1 MTTHQNIFL
10 IGMPGSGKSTV
21 GKALSKLMQMPFV
34 DTDEEIVKR
43 NGVAITTI
51 FEIEGETGF
60 RLRETA
66 VIAEL
71 TKLTN
76 IILATGG
83 GAILNAENRANLRA
97 NGVVVYLNAD
107 IDVLV
112 QRTTQDKGKRNKR
125 PLLDVTN
132 VHARL
137 HDLLLVRQP
146 LYVETA
152 HITVDANHTNRA
164 KFIQHLIETIA
175 AHNAVKL
182 NKILASNI

>member
-1 MTTHQNIFL
+1 
-10 IGMPGSGKSTV
+10 
-21 GKALSKLMQMPFV
+21 MQIPFI

-43 NGVAITTI
+43 NGVSVTTI
-51 FEIEGETGF
+51 FEIEGEAGF
-60 RLRETA
+60 RLRETS

-76 IILATGG
+76 IVLASGG

-97 NGVVVYLNAD
+97 NGVVVYLKAD

-137 HDLLLVRQP
+137 HDLLLIRQP

-152 HITVDANHTNRA
+152 HITVDANHTNRT

-175 AHNAVKL
+175 AHNAC
-182 NKILASNI
+182 S